1 MRYKQIISIL
11 FLLVFLFSGQLFAQ
25 NQLTNIPTIYITT
38 DDGIDPWSKEI
49 YQSGRIIVKSSDPTE
64 EINLL
69 TEIRGRGN
77 STWNAVKKPYR
88 IKLNENT
95 KLLNNNAKEKSWVL
109 LANSFDKSLIRNAV
123 AFKISELINM
133 TFSPSA
139 RFVDLV
145 MNGNY
150 AGNYMLT
157 DQINISKHRV
167 PVEKQESGVTGLPAI
182 SGGYLLEIDGFANES
197 WWFRTNKGLPVTLK
211 YPDDEE
217 MSMEQYNYILNFTQR
232 FENALFSVNFSDP
245 DKGYRSL
252 VDEASLINWYIACE
266 LTGNPDSFWSI
277 YMYKFYNLDK
287 FFFGPLWD
295 FDIAF
300 NNDGRLGDATRKLM
314 RNDAHEPKTWIK
326 QLWKDDWFKK
336 AVYDRWLELL
346 DKDIISSLLGYID
359 DTYALI
365 APSQKMDQ
373 DKWRSTSN
381 YKSEVEYI
389 KTYLNARVAFLTE
402 SFESDVPIPLSQ
414 PFVADNYYY
423 MIMNVKTNNV
433 IDVKEASFEPN
444 TPLNLMNAKED
455 NFNSQ
460 RWMFKPFIDHDETYY
475 RIINQNS
482 GMAMTGNGKSNALTQ
497 AVLDPIN
504 YAQMWQVSPVLVGDK
519 YGLVN
524 LKTGLS
530 ANNYAG
536 STAEGT
542 PVIEYDNRIAE
553 NENQQW
559 YLKKMDTYEE
569 FPVGTDIKY
578 ITVKDLMK
586 IYPNPVTDRL
596 FIQLNEDINLSQNL
610 SVKIYSIEGRCL
622 YDKNFINNDK
632 IEIPVSCIKS
642 GLYIL
647 KLTLNNNSYT
657 EKILINTTV
666 H

>member
-1 MRYKQIISIL
+1 M
-11 FLLVFLFSGQLFAQ
+11 
-25 NQLTNIPTIYITT
+25 
-38 DDGIDPWSKEI
+38 
-49 YQSGRIIVKSSDPTE
+49 
-64 EINLL
+64 
-69 TEIRGRGN
+69 
-77 STWNAVKKPYR
+77 
-88 IKLNENT
+88 
-95 KLLNNNAKEKSWVL
+95 
-109 LANSFDKSLIRNAV
+109 DKSLIRNAV

-139 RFVDLV
+139 RFIDLV
-145 MNGNY
+145 MNGKY

-157 DQINISKHRV
+157 DQINVDKHRV
-167 PVEKQESGVTGLPAI
+167 PVEKQDSGVTGLPAI

-211 YPDDEE
+211 YPDDDK

-232 FENALFSVNFSDP
+232 FENALFSADFSDP
-245 DKGYRSL
+245 VKGYRAL

-266 LTGNPDSFWSI
+266 LSGNPDSFWST
-277 YMYKFYNLDK
+277 YLYKFYNNDK

-300 NNDGRLGDATRKLM
+300 NNDSRLGDATRKLM
-314 RNDAHEPKTWIK
+314 RNDAHEPKTWIR
-326 QLWKDDWFKK
+326 QLWRDDWFKR
-336 AVYDRWLELL
+336 AVYVRWMELME
-346 DKDIISSLLGYID
+346 KDILNSLLGYVD
-359 DTYALI
+359 NTYALI
-365 APSQKMDQ
+365 TASQKKDQ
-373 DKWRSTSN
+373 DKWRLTSN

-389 KTYLNARVAFLTE
+389 KTYLKARVAFLTE
-402 SFESDVPIPLSQ
+402 SFDSDVPIPPSI

-433 IDVKEASFEPN
+433 VDVKESSLESN

-460 RWMFKPFIDHDETYY
+460 RWIFKPFIDHNETYF

-482 GMAMTGNGKSNALTQ
+482 GLAMTGNGKSNALTQ
-497 AVLDPIN
+497 AVLDLNN
-504 YAQMWQVSPVLVGDK
+504 YAQMWQVIPVLVGDK

-536 STAEGT
+536 SAVEGT
-542 PVIEYDNRIAE
+542 PVIEYDNRVVE
-553 NENQQW
+553 SENQQW
-559 YLKKMDTYEE
+559 YLKKMELYEVD
-569 FPVGTDIKY
+569 PGTDINN
-578 ITVKDLMK
+578 ITVKDLVK

-596 FIQLNEDINLSQNL
+596 CIQVNTDALNISQQPL

-622 YDKNFINNDK
+622 YDANFNNQDK
-632 IEIPVSCIKS
+632 IEIPVAGIKS

-647 KLTLNNNSYT
+647 KLSLNNYRFT
-657 EKILINTTV
+657 EKVIIKY
-666 H
+666 

>member
-1 MRYKQIISIL
+1 MSLL
-11 FLLVFLFSGQLFAQ
+11 FFVVFIFFGQLIAQ
-25 NQLTNIPTIYITT
+25 NQLTNLPTIYITT
-38 DDGIDPWSKEI
+38 DDGIDPWSKEV
-49 YQSGRIIVKSSDPTE
+49 YQSGRIIVKSSETTE
-64 EINLL
+64 ELNMI

-77 STWNAVKKPYR
+77 STWNAPKKPYR
-88 IKLNENT
+88 IKLDEKT
-95 KLLNNNAKEKSWVL
+95 KLLNNNAKDKSWVL
-109 LANSFDKSLIRNAV
+109 LANYMDKSLIRNAV

-139 RFVDLV
+139 RFIDLV
-145 MNGNY
+145 MNGKY

-157 DQINISKHRV
+157 DQINVDKHRV
-167 PVEKQESGVTGLPAI
+167 PVEKQDSGVTGLPAI

-211 YPDDEE
+211 YPDDDK

-232 FENALFSVNFSDP
+232 FENALFSADFSDP
-245 DKGYRSL
+245 VKGYRAL

-266 LTGNPDSFWSI
+266 LSGNPDSFWST
-277 YMYKFYNLDK
+277 YLYKFYNNDK

-300 NNDGRLGDATRKLM
+300 NNDSRLGDATRKLM
-314 RNDAHEPKTWIK
+314 RNDAHEPKTWIR
-326 QLWKDDWFKK
+326 QLWRDDWFKR
-336 AVYDRWLELL
+336 AVYVRWMELME
-346 DKDIISSLLGYID
+346 KDILNSLLGYVD
-359 DTYALI
+359 NTYSLI
-365 APSQKMDQ
+365 TASQKKDQ
-373 DKWRSTSN
+373 DKWRLTSN
-381 YKSEVEYI
+381 YKSEIEYI
-389 KTYLNARVAFLTE
+389 KTYLKARVAFLTE
-402 SFESDVPIPLSQ
+402 SFESDVPIPPSI

-433 IDVKEASFEPN
+433 VDVKESSLESN

-460 RWMFKPFIDHDETYY
+460 RWIFKPFIDHNETYF

-482 GMAMTGNGKSNALTQ
+482 GLAMTGNGKSNALTQ
-497 AVLDPIN
+497 AVLDLNN
-504 YAQMWQVSPVLVGDK
+504 YAQMWQVIPVLVGDK

-536 STAEGT
+536 SAVNGT
-542 PVIEYDNRIAE
+542 PVVEYDNRVVE
-553 NENQQW
+553 NESQQW
-559 YLKKMDTYEE
+559 YLKKMELYEVD
-569 FPVGTDIKY
+569 PGTDINN
-578 ITVKDLMK
+578 ITVKDLVK

-596 FIQLNEDINLSQNL
+596 FIQVNTDALNISQQPL

-622 YDKNFINNDK
+622 YDANFNNQDK
-632 IEIPVSCIKS
+632 IEIPVAGIKS

-647 KLTLNNNSYT
+647 KLSLNNYRFT
-657 EKILINTTV
+657 EKIFINSRGR
-666 H
+666 